1 MKNWVTQTMSSL
13 NDAATSLG
21 QEPQFNDRQIGDS
34 DHARA
39 LLFDGCRLS
48 ELLGF
53 DAAPAVAD
61 VLADVLIRPVHDVT
75 ANPGK
80 LIRAQLVSFSYRLLS
95 GDHALSYSLVRRH
108 RSCAEV
114 IELIHAGS
122 LIVDDIEDGSA
133 VRRGRPALHR
143 VYGVPL
149 ALNAGNWLYFWPA
162 ELLKETGLS
171 EDDLLLVYE
180 HYHSTLLRAH
190 FGQALDLGARV
201 DALAQEAVT
210 DVCLASM
217 RLKTGALM
225 GFAALLG
232 AVLADAS
239 ERLLSCLEQF
249 GRELGVALQMF
260 DDMGNAIGK
269 CEPAKRYEDL
279 TLSRPSWLWACA
291 AQSSSS
297 ADYRQFVAAVRKL
310 PDSADL
316 DSWMECHELVPRTRC
331 SARAHLDLSFEDL
344 RNRLTAEH
352 VRWSPQVLDE
362 MYALGD
368 RIAAAYG

>member
-1 MKNWVTQTMSSL
+1 MKNAVTQSINSI
-13 NDAATSLG
+13 NDAATRLR
-21 QEPQFNDRQIGDS
+21 QEPHFDGRQNGDS
-34 DHARA
+34 DNARP
-39 LLFDGCRLS
+39 LLIDGCQLS

-53 DAAPAVAD
+53 DAARPVTD
-61 VLADVLIRPVHDVT
+61 ILADVLIRPVHDVT

-80 LIRAQLVSFSYRLLS
+80 RIRAQLVSFSYRLLT
-95 GDHALSYSLVRRH
+95 GDHALSYGLIKCH
-108 RSCAEV
+108 RSCAEL

-162 ELLKETGLS
+162 ELLKKSGLS
-171 EDDLLLVYE
+171 EDDLLLVYQ

-201 DALAQEAVT
+201 DTLAQEAVT
-210 DVCLASM
+210 EVCLASM

-260 DDMGNAIGK
+260 DDLGNAIGK
-269 CEPAKRYEDL
+269 CDPAKRYEDL
-279 TLSRPSWLWACA
+279 ALSRPSWLWACA
-291 AQSSSS
+291 AQSSSN

-310 PDSADL
+310 PDSGDL
-316 DSWMECHELVPRTRC
+316 ESWIECHELLPRTRR
-331 SARAHLDLSFEDL
+331 SARAHLDLAFEDL
-344 RNRLTAEH
+344 RSWLTAEH
-352 VRWSPQVLDE
+352 LRWSPQVFDE